1 MDYVEIELEELT
13 VEEIEELFYNGE
25 LDAVDMIALSYN
37 INTNLDYFNEKENE
51 QCYVQCSR

>member
-13 VEEIEELFYNGE
+13 VEEIEEMFYNGE

-37 INTNLDYFNEKENE
+37 INTNLDYFTEKENE
-51 QCYVQCSR
+51 